1 MHPFKSNPAI
11 NLDLHPRRS
20 RKWGNGVMAPHL
32 WKTPLELSVRKNR
45 THQSSISVTWNIRED
60 MTRIEINVT
69 RIARI
74 LQGIA
79 RHVRNN
85 KTNWKTF
92 ATCVKQVTQK
102 MSLEISTKIREIVIS
117 ISDSEYLL

>member
-1 MHPFKSNPAI
+1 MWS
-11 NLDLHPRRS
+11 
-20 RKWGNGVMAPHL
+20 NGVMAPRL

-60 MTRIEINVT
+60 MTRIEVNVT

-74 LQGIA
+74 LQGISE
-79 RHVRNN
+79 HVRNK

-92 ATCVKQVTQK
+92 VTCVKQMTQTITF
-102 MSLEISTKIREIVIS
+102 ENATKN
-117 ISDSEYLL
+117 

>member
-1 MHPFKSNPAI
+1 MWS
-11 NLDLHPRRS
+11 
-20 RKWGNGVMAPHL
+20 NGVTAPRF
-32 WKTPLELSVRKNR
+32 WKTPLELSMHKNT
-45 THQSSISVTWNIRED
+45 THQSSISVTWNITED

-79 RHVRNN
+79 RHVGNN

-92 ATCVKQVTQK
+92 ATCVKQMTQT
-102 MSLEISTKIREIVIS
+102 MAFENTTKIEERLCHII
-117 ISDSEYLL
+117 